1 MNFSIENFRE
11 SNLSPNAYLLLYS
24 FVLDDLELTKHIHNK
39 IGESEYRI
47 AYFELQELGYIK
59 LSAEEIW
66 VPRQKLL
73 SLRNSINPEP
83 QFERFWKGY
92 HEYAKQ
98 FYSSFKAT
106 DKTPAEKHWKK
117 LTKAEK
123 QLALDNYKLFID
135 SSSERNIF
143 LKKARTYLGDKNFN
157 DEFETKKSNK
167 SSTEMI

>member
-1 MNFSIENFRE
+1 MNFSIENFIE

-24 FVLDDLELTKHIHNK
+24 FVIDDLELTKYIHNK
-39 IGESEYRI
+39 TGGSEYRI

-59 LSAEEIW
+59 ISAEEIW
-66 VPRQKLL
+66 IPRQKLL

-83 QFERFWKGY
+83 QFEEFWKGY
-92 HEYAKQ
+92 HEYAKK
-98 FYSSFKAT
+98 FYPSFKAVN
-106 DKTPAEKHWKK
+106 KTPAEKHWKK

-143 LKKARTYLGDKNFN
+143 LKMARTFLADRNFN
-157 DEFETKKSNK
+157 DEFEIKSK
-167 SSTEMI
+167 SRTTAL